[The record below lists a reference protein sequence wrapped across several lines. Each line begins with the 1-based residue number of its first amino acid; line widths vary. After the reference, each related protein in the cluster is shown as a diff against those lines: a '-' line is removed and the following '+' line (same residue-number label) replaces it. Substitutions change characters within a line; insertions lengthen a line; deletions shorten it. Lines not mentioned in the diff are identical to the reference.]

1 MIFVE
6 SQKELDLFIQQW
18 DNYPSTIYPVW
29 VDLEKHPLNNDLSF
43 LYIYFQDEQFVIG
56 FNHVDC
62 QPFQVDLSLSTQ
74 PKRVFG
80 KKKLLQ
86 TGLKIKNLKD
96 ISAEQFFLHN
106 KTISERE
113 LVEKITNFY
122 TRLGIHQNLGGVVPI
137 MKWCEILKDFCS
149 QYHSSDFPS
158 LWVDDKVIPL
168 LSVVERYG
176 IGVVKGKF
184 LDRFPNSTK
193 HLNGTTIY
201 TEYNPY
207 TITSRP
213 SNRHGGIN
221 YSALNKGDGT
231 REIFVPKKDHIF
243 IQMDFEA
250 YHPRLIGKLVGYD
263 LPYLRV
269 HQWLASQYGTTIEEG
284 KKITFRLLYGGIDVE
299 FEEIEYF
306 QKVNQYINWLWE
318 KSNRDGYLET
328 KYRKIPIEWIEDV
341 NPQKLFNYLL
351 QATETEYNMEK
362 MESVLSY
369 IKNTRVELT
378 LYTYDSFLFSY
389 PVEDDTTHALKLKEI
404 LEEGG
409 FPIKVSWGADY
420 SRV

>member
-1 MIFVE
+1 MVFVE
-6 SQKELDLFIQQW
+6 TQTEADIFIRYW
-18 DNYPSTIYPVW
+18 ENYPSTIYPIW
-29 VDLEKHPLNNDLSF
+29 VDLEKHPMNNQLAF
-43 LYIYFQDEQFVIG
+43 LYIFFEEEQFVIG
-56 FNHVDC
+56 YNHVDC
-62 QPFQVDLSLSTQ
+62 QSFPINLSTSTQ

-86 TGLKIKNLKD
+86 TNLKIKNLKD
-96 ISAEQFFLHN
+96 IGAEQFFFHN
-106 KTISERE
+106 KVVSDKETF
-113 LVEKITNFY
+113 EKITNFY
-122 TRLGIHQNLGGVVPI
+122 TRLGIQHDLGSVIPI
-137 MKWCEILKDFCS
+137 MKWCEILYDMCIH
-149 QYHSSDFPS
+149 YHSTQFNSN
-158 LWVDDKVIPL
+158 WVDDKVIPL
-168 LSVVERYG
+168 LSFVERYG
-176 IGVVKGKF
+176 VGVAMKKF
-184 LDRFPNSTK
+184 TDRFPNASK
-193 HLNGTTIY
+193 HLQKRTIY

-231 REIFVPKKDHIF
+231 REVFVPKPGHIF
-243 IQMDFEA
+243 LQMDFDA

-306 QKVNQYINWLWE
+306 QKVNEYIQWLWE
-318 KSNRDGYLET
+318 KSTKAGYLET
-328 KYRKIPIEWIEDV
+328 KYRKIPLEWIEDN

-362 MESVLSY
+362 MEEILSY
-369 IKNTRVELT
+369 IRHTKIELT

-389 PVEDDTTHALKLKEI
+389 PSDDNTSNAKKLKEI

-409 FPIKVSWGADY
+409 FPIKASWGTDY
-420 SRV
+420 GKV